1 VVFRTLN
8 RPYVA
13 LLRAAVVMALL
24 AIPSHA
30 AAQIYTWQDANGS
43 LIVSNVPQGTNL
55 GIPSYEVPASDT
67 VRATRYVA
75 PERSRSFDNL
85 IEEHATRNGVRQDL
99 VRAVIQVESA
109 FNPRAISNKGAMGL
123 MQLMPATARQFGV
136 SNAFDPEQ
144 NVRGGVAYLRQ
155 LLDRYDGDE
164 RLALAAYNAGP
175 AAVDRHGQTVP
186 PFRET
191 RNYVSKV
198 NSLAG
203 AAAGRELGRPEVAA
217 ANGGGAPGARTRI
230 YRVVEVIDGREIIKY
245 TDSKPT
251 P

>member
-1 VVFRTLN
+1 MVFRTLN

-55 GIPSYEVPASDT
+55 GIPS
-67 VRATRYVA
+67 VRSSGIRHGQGHTIRCTR
-75 PERSRSFDNL
+75 RSRSFDNL

-136 SNAFDPEQ
+136 SNASIPS
-144 NVRGGVAYLRQ
+144 RTSG
-155 LLDRYDGDE
+155 
-164 RLALAAYNAGP
+164 
-175 AAVDRHGQTVP
+175 AV
-186 PFRET
+186 
-191 RNYVSKV
+191 S
-198 NSLAG
+198 
-203 AAAGRELGRPEVAA
+203 
-217 ANGGGAPGARTRI
+217 RT
-230 YRVVEVIDGREIIKY
+230 
-245 TDSKPT
+245 
-251 P
+251 